1 METTSNTYKVGDTIE
16 TKNAFG
22 QFEWV
27 VIERRSGDVKDGR
40 PGYTGT
46 NDEGRQ
52 VWGYD
57 SEILRITKEA
67 K

>member
-1 METTSNTYKVGDTIE
+1 METTSNTYNIGDTIE
-16 TKNAFG
+16 TKNTLG

-27 VIERRSGDVKDGR
+27 VIERRSDNIKDGR
-40 PGYTGT
+40 SGYTGT
-46 NDEGRQ
+46 NDEGRE

-57 SEILRITKEA
+57 SQIIRITKEA